1 MKTTTHYVLIMDAS
15 GSMSN
20 ARKETLNAINE
31 QIENCRIISRE
42 MEGQSIRISLS
53 LFNSNVQKIYANQ
66 EPQRTYLLHVND
78 YRPDGYTALLDAVGM
93 SIKDTEAI
101 IKPGDDVIML
111 ILTDGQENSSQFF
124 TFRQI
129 AQEIERLKATEKWT
143 FSFMGADIDAWD
155 LASRLNI
162 ERNEVVSFRKH
173 LLHVEMEN
181 VKSHFS
187 VYMEE
192 KNKGEMKPAFF
203 RKK

>member
-1 MKTTTHYVLIMDAS
+1 VHKVY
-15 GSMSN
+15 
-20 ARKETLNAINE
+20 E
-31 QIENCRIISRE
+31 
-42 MEGQSIRISLS
+42 
-53 LFNSNVQKIYANQ
+53 NQ
-66 EPQRTYLLHVND
+66 EPQKTNLLRTND

-129 AQEIERLKATEKWT
+129 AREIERLKATEKWT

-187 VYMEE
+187 VYMDE

>member
-53 LFNSNVQKIYANQ
+53 LFNSNVQKVYANQ
-66 EPQRTYLLHVND
+66 EPQKTYLLHVND

-173 LLHVEMEN
+173 LLHEEMKI